1 MFSMQIFIGLNIK
14 TRLINQGSTIWFNVF
29 EEALDLY
36 GIIIIMHMLWVF
48 MVSRS
53 IIYMLILLV
62 MLITRFYCYKSK
74 GE

>member
-1 MFSMQIFIGLNIK
+1 MYDLPLSMRLRVCTSMFSMQIFIGLNIK

-53 IIYMLILLV
+53 IIYMLIL
-62 MLITRFYCYKSK
+62 
-74 GE
+74 